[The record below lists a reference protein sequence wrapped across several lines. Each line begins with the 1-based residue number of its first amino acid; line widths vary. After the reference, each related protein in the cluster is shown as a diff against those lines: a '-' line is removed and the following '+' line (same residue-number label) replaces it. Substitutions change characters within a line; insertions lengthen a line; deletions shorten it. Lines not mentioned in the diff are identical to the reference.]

1 MPQNDFLLLSDGIP
15 AGSSRRDGEA
25 LAVAPQPRTVTPAEG
40 TELGAERDHA
50 GRPALTPAPSTKSSL
65 AALGAELVMGHS
77 SEDSTAVRPRGREM
91 QLEASKAQEQAA
103 ARGGQHGLQAAAETS
118 HFAPALHSS
127 TSLPKWILAK
137 FKLQCSRF
145 FQCSGKKKSSS
156 QAEQNISFYPTQS
169 TLLFLPGL

>member
-25 LAVAPQPRTVTPAEG
+25 LAVTPQPCTVTPAEG
-40 TELGAERDHA
+40 TELGAERGCWSSKHQILTGSTQGRA
-50 GRPALTPAPSTKSSL
+50 GDGTQQRGQHSRKATGQGDAARGKQSPA
-65 AALGAELVMGHS
+65 AELCLQDKTLPAAPGQQGW
-77 SEDSTAVRPRGREM
+77 DKP
-91 QLEASKAQEQAA
+91 QLG
-103 ARGGQHGLQAAAETS
+103 GGQHGLQAAAETS

-145 FQCSGKKKSSS
+145 FQ
-156 QAEQNISFYPTQS
+156 
-169 TLLFLPGL
+169 

>member
-91 QLEASKAQEQAA
+91 QLEASKAQEQSCACRTKRCPQPQGQAA
-103 ARGGQHGLQAAAETS
+103 ARGGQQGLQVAAETS

-145 FQCSGKKKSSS
+145 FQ
-156 QAEQNISFYPTQS
+156 
-169 TLLFLPGL
+169 